1 MVPKYNKIHNRF
13 KLDGH
18 HFGHDEL
25 KDVGYSLVKEGDS
38 YERQVGD
45 FLLHWLDDEDHIRL
59 KTSGST
65 GDPKVINLHKQVMVN
80 SAINTGDYFNL
91 QPGDSALLCLPARYI
106 AGKMMLVRAIMLGL
120 ELDTAHPASY
130 VLFEDEKC
138 YDLCAMAPIQL
149 KNTLNR
155 LKCFKRIIVG
165 GSPVPDAL
173 VQSIQD
179 TPTEIFETYG
189 MTETASHVA
198 VKKLNHREL
207 PDDHL
212 FHCLAG
218 NKLTLDDRDC
228 LVIHSNHL
236 SDKPIKTNDMV
247 KLHSDTQ
254 FEWLGRID
262 NVINSGGVKI
272 HPEQVE
278 RKLSAHIKTRFFV
291 ASLPD
296 PDFGEQVVLL
306 VEDDE
311 NNLDDSVFDSLET
324 FEKPKQ
330 VFYLAKFEETETR
343 KLSRKRT
350 LNLIKQNSDS

>member
-1 MVPKYNKIHNRF
+1 MVPTYNKVHNRF
-13 KLDGH
+13 MLDGH
-18 HFGHDEL
+18 HFSHDEL

-45 FLLHWLDDEDHIRL
+45 FLLHWLDDEEFIRM

-65 GDPKVINLHKQVMVN
+65 GDPKIIYLHKQVMVN
-80 SAINTGDYFNL
+80 SAINTGDYFGL
-91 QPGDSALLCLPARYI
+91 VPGDSALLCLPARYI
-106 AGKMMLVRAIMLGL
+106 AGKMMLVRAIILGL

-130 VLFEDEKC
+130 VLFEDHKH

-179 TPTEIFETYG
+179 TPAEIYETYG

-198 VKKLNHREL
+198 VKKLNHRTKE
-207 PDDHL
+207 DDRY
-212 FHCLAG
+212 FQCLAG
-218 NKLTLDDRDC
+218 NKLTLDERGC

-236 SDKPIKTNDMV
+236 SEKPIMTNDIV

-291 ASLPD
+291 ASMPD
-296 PDFGEQVVLL
+296 PDFGEQVIL
-306 VEDDE
+306 VIEDKENKIDE
-311 NNLDDSVFDSLET
+311 SILDTLDQY
-324 FEKPKQ
+324 EKPKQ
-330 VFYLAKFEETETR
+330 VIYLPKFEETETR
-343 KLSRKRT
+343 KLSRLRT
-350 LNLIKQNSDS
+350 LDLIKMNSDS